1 MRKKMTIQKRI
12 RVAIVDDNEL
22 VTSGYSMFLGTC
34 DDLELVGT
42 AIDGSE
48 AIRLCTETHPDVVL
62 MDLMMPGMNG
72 VSATR
77 AIKQAFPQIQVII
90 LTSFDNQDLVGDA
103 LANGAV
109 GCLLKNVSIDAMASA
124 IRAAKASADEAVI

>member
-1 MRKKMTIQKRI
+1 MTIQKRI

-62 MDLMMPGMNG
+62 MDLIMPGM
-72 VSATR
+72 SATR

>member
-62 MDLMMPGMNG
+62 MDLIMPGM
-72 VSATR
+72 SATR

-124 IRAAKASADEAVI
+124 DEAVI

>member
-1 MRKKMTIQKRI
+1 MTIQKRI

-48 AIRLCTETHPDVVL
+48 AIRLCTDPPRRGADGPD
-62 MDLMMPGMNG
+62 DARDERGERDPCDQAGFSPNPGDYPH
-72 VSATR
+72 
-77 AIKQAFPQIQVII
+77 Q
-90 LTSFDNQDLVGDA
+90 L
-103 LANGAV
+103 
-109 GCLLKNVSIDAMASA
+109 
-124 IRAAKASADEAVI
+124 

>member
-22 VTSGYSMFLGTC
+22 VRSGYSMFLGAY

-62 MDLMMPGMNG
+62 MDLIMPGM
-72 VSATR
+72 SATR